1 MNAQHIPDQKN
12 VAFKLAARF
21 SLPGADE
28 VFMAQFQQCMLTN
41 DIQGAARVA
50 RDAPGTL
57 IRNND
62 TIQKFKALP
71 APPGG
76 QQPIMVYF
84 STLLESGTTLN
95 EIESVELVR
104 PVLQANKSHLI
115 EGWISKGQLT
125 LSDQLGDLIRQYN
138 PQMALG
144 VFQKAGAPD
153 KVI

>member
-1 MNAQHIPDQKN
+1 
-12 VAFKLAARF
+12 
-21 SLPGADE
+21 
-28 VFMAQFQQCMLTN
+28 MAQFQQCMLTN

-115 EGWISKGQLT
+115 EGWIQKGQLT
-125 LSDQLGDLIRQYN
+125 LSDQLGDLIR
-138 PQMALG
+138 
-144 VFQKAGAPD
+144 
-153 KVI
+153 